1 MEQFA
6 PMRKIIIALILVL
19 NFAGVFFSSYLL
31 NRHIEIKAGSTEK
44 SVCDINDTF
53 NCDAVN
59 SSEYA
64 EIKGIPV
71 AGLGLIYHIILS
83 GLLFLALIHKN
94 QTSSK
99 AHLSF
104 GFFISTLS
112 VIASAIMA
120 WFSHKIGFYCL
131 FCMGLYAVNLFT
143 MLLFPMALGLSF
155 TEFFSFLK
163 KYFLSIF
170 EKEPTMKTKFLPHA
184 FLSLAAFLIGVFI
197 ISCTGKT
204 EAPEPKAEPK
214 PKIEIPKTT
223 PPVSEGDKIENQIKK
238 HYEQKK
244 IDIDVTGLPH
254 LGNPKAPLV
263 IVEFADFQCPFCK
276 VAATSLKKLYTE
288 YKGDIVIYFANYP
301 LDNECNPALN
311 RPMHPNGCEAA
322 LASICA
328 DQKGKFWE
336 MSHLLFGNQKSLN
349 PETIKNLGVS
359 IGLDSSFMN
368 SCPSAPETKKQLK
381 VQLDLAEKMQ
391 IHSTPSLFL
400 NGRKLDDW
408 RNDDFMDAVIEAEYD
423 RSE

>member
-1 MEQFA
+1 
-6 PMRKIIIALILVL
+6 
-19 NFAGVFFSSYLL
+19 
-31 NRHIEIKAGSTEK
+31 
-44 SVCDINDTF
+44 
-53 NCDAVN
+53 
-59 SSEYA
+59 
-64 EIKGIPV
+64 
-71 AGLGLIYHIILS
+71 
-83 GLLFLALIHKN
+83 
-94 QTSSK
+94 
-99 AHLSF
+99 
-104 GFFISTLS
+104 
-112 VIASAIMA
+112 
-120 WFSHKIGFYCL
+120 
-131 FCMGLYAVNLFT
+131 
-143 MLLFPMALGLSF
+143 
-155 TEFFSFLK
+155 
-163 KYFLSIF
+163 
-170 EKEPTMKTKFLPHA
+170 MKTKFLSHA

-197 ISCTGKT
+197 LSSCTGKT
-204 EAPEPKAEPK
+204 EIPDDKKTENNKPTIQIPDKPNAP
-214 PKIEIPKTT
+214 I
-223 PPVSEGDKIENQIKK
+223 SEGDKIEVQIKK

-244 IDIDVTGLPH
+244 VDIDVTGLPH

-336 MSHLLFGNQKSLN
+336 MNHLLFENQKNLSPDNIKSLAA
-349 PETIKNLGVS
+349 T
-359 IGLDSSFMN
+359 IGLDSAFMS
-368 SCPSAPETKKQLK
+368 SCPSTAETKAQLK
-381 VQLDLAEKMQ
+381 TQLNLAEKME